1 MDTHKGKISY
11 VQTDRHG
18 AKING
23 CMGLAKG
30 NIKKTKFCYFLKGIC
45 NSFISSEPF
54 HHNSLVGSISISR
67 VS

>member
-30 NIKKTKFCYFLKGIC
+30 NIKKQNFAIF
-45 NSFISSEPF
+45 
-54 HHNSLVGSISISR
+54 
-67 VS
+67 